1 MLIEVNAKTY
11 KHYFSVNPHPYVS
24 EPFIELN
31 KGRVDRVVRLIEDR
45 KKVAIGL
52 VAGIKDGVLKS
63 PFSAPFGGFHFRHNK
78 LYVSEIEHFLSL
90 LKSYV
95 VSLGLKKVE
104 ITLPPDIYHRSF
116 NTKTIITLLRSDF
129 SMAPLE
135 ITNWVN
141 LRRFTGVFSDKN
153 VRTLFN
159 QAVRH
164 ELSFHSISEK
174 ADKQAAFELVCQN
187 RERAGR
193 PIFMIFTDL
202 MNTSELW
209 PVDYF
214 RVNDKEGNMVAVAIF
229 YRSHASITQA
239 VFWGDN
245 EHGRPLRAMDFLSS
259 GLWNYYKM
267 LGYDFIDL
275 GISTESGTPNEGLL
289 RFKETHDSTSSLRF
303 SFFWSPM

>member
-1 MLIEVNAKTY
+1 M
-11 KHYFSVNPHPYVS
+11 
-24 EPFIELN
+24 
-31 KGRVDRVVRLIEDR
+31 
-45 KKVAIGL
+45 
-52 VAGIKDGVLKS
+52 
-63 PFSAPFGGFHFRHNK
+63 
-78 LYVSEIEHFLSL
+78 
-90 LKSYV
+90 
-95 VSLGLKKVE
+95 
-104 ITLPPDIYHRSF
+104 
-116 NTKTIITLLRSDF
+116 IITLLRSDF
-129 SMAPLE
+129 SMEPLE

-141 LRRFTGVFSDKN
+141 LRQFTGVFSDKN
-153 VRTLFN
+153 ARTLFN
-159 QAVRH
+159 QAVRY

-193 PIFMIFTDL
+193 PIFMTFADL
-202 MNTSELW
+202 MNTGELW

-214 RVNDKEGNMVAVAIF
+214 RVNDKEGNMVAAAIF

-245 EHGRPLRAMDFLSS
+245 EQGRPLRAMDFLSS
-259 GLWNYYKM
+259 NLWNYYKT

-303 SFFWSPM
+303 SFFWSSM